1 MLNIQVQKILDFTK
15 ENPAIPKAQYFKV
28 GGFEIYVRNTSL
40 YLGHT
45 EDSAIHVL
53 VIANI
58 VNHILKERGTGGL
71 HKLLDIL
78 EPQRNVSFE
87 CVHNAR
93 LRAMLQSKRMYLPV
107 PGMIR
112 SFLKP
117 LTSQHGV
124 QK

>member
-1 MLNIQVQKILDFTK
+1 MPVEKILDFTK
-15 ENPAIPKAQYFKV
+15 ENPTIPRAQYFKV
-28 GGFEIYVRNTSL
+28 GGFEIYVRNTRL
-40 YLGHT
+40 YLGRT
-45 EDSAIHVL
+45 EDSAIHAL

-58 VNHILKERGTGGL
+58 VNHNLKERGKGGL

-87 CVHNAR
+87 CVHNSR
-93 LRAMLQSKRMYLPV
+93 LRATLQGKRMYIPV

-117 LTSQHGV
+117 LANQHGV